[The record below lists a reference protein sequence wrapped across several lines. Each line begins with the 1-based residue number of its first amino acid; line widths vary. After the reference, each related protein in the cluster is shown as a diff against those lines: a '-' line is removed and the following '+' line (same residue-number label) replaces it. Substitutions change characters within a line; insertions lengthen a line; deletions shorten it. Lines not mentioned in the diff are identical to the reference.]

1 MLKIFPLKVR
11 KMLQKIFY
19 WKYLVFNTILL
30 SHLNFSQELNCK
42 VSVNYSLV
50 NQTESNV
57 FNDLEK
63 NINVFLNEKKWTN
76 DSYKDYEKI
85 NCSFLITILDYS
97 DNSFSANI
105 EVNSFRPVFN
115 SNYNSKNF
123 LFKDNGVTFSYEI
136 NQSILFSETRYESDL
151 SSLLGFYSLIIIGYD
166 KDTFSKYAGTNQYN
180 LAKKILDYSSS
191 FSNSQMW
198 SPSHNG
204 GRINKFWLIDNLI
217 STNYQSI
224 REVNYNYHLNGL
236 DLLINNDTLAKTNI
250 IDALLNFE
258 QINRFRPNSLL
269 QQIFFQSKN
278 DEIFNLF
285 LKHQNKMEIEEI
297 KNLLNVLSPFYSNN
311 WSKL

>member
-1 MLKIFPLKVR
+1 
-11 KMLQKIFY
+11 
-19 WKYLVFNTILL
+19 
-30 SHLNFSQELNCK
+30 
-42 VSVNYSLV
+42 
-50 NQTESNV
+50 
-57 FNDLEK
+57 
-63 NINVFLNEKKWTN
+63 
-76 DSYKDYEKI
+76 
-85 NCSFLITILDYS
+85 
-97 DNSFSANI
+97 
-105 EVNSFRPVFN
+105 
-115 SNYNSKNF
+115 
-123 LFKDNGVTFSYEI
+123 
-136 NQSILFSETRYESDL
+136 
-151 SSLLGFYSLIIIGYD
+151 
-166 KDTFSKYAGTNQYN
+166 
-180 LAKKILDYSSS
+180 
-191 FSNSQMW
+191 MW

-297 KNLLNVLSPFYSNN
+297 KNLLNSIAPFYSSN

>member
-1 MLKIFPLKVR
+1 
-11 KMLQKIFY
+11 MLQKIFY

-30 SHLNFSQELNCK
+30 SHLNFSQELSCK

-97 DNSFSANI
+97 DDSFRANI
-105 EVNSFRPVFN
+105 EVNSFRPVLN

-166 KDTFSKYAGTNQYN
+166 
-180 LAKKILDYSSS
+180 
-191 FSNSQMW
+191 
-198 SPSHNG
+198 
-204 GRINKFWLIDNLI
+204 
-217 STNYQSI
+217 
-224 REVNYNYHLNGL
+224 
-236 DLLINNDTLAKTNI
+236 
-250 IDALLNFE
+250 
-258 QINRFRPNSLL
+258 
-269 QQIFFQSKN
+269 
-278 DEIFNLF
+278 
-285 LKHQNKMEIEEI
+285 
-297 KNLLNVLSPFYSNN
+297 
-311 WSKL
+311 

>member
-1 MLKIFPLKVR
+1 
-11 KMLQKIFY
+11 MLQKIFY

-63 NINVFLNEKKWTN
+63 KINVLLNEKKWTN

-97 DNSFSANI
+97 DDSFSANI

-297 KNLLNVLSPFYSNN
+297 KNLLNSIAPFYSSN